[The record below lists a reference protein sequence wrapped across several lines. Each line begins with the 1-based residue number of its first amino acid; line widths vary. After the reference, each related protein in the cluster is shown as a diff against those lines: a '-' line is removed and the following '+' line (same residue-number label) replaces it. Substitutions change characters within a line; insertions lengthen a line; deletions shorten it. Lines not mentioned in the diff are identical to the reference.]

1 MQQDYARFHGGSRGT
16 YDNSQ
21 ASGRLRFELRLAQ
34 ARRWKWHSVHLVQ
47 KDRSARQCLWALS
60 MDSTK
65 NNKYNK
71 NKVPCG
77 IWLRIRGYLA
87 DAASRIYDY
96 LSRRESSRRQWADQA
111 SSYGRSADTAITLD
125 NVYALASALTD
136 VHLLRASRLAIK
148 NWIVAFAVSK
158 IVMIQS
164 SIRGWLTRL
173 RLRSRAQVVV
183 NSLPVSSVEEIY
195 EEWDIIII

>member
-1 MQQDYARFHGGSRGT
+1 MNLHQDDARFRDGSRT
-16 YDNSQ
+16 CDDP
-21 ASGRLRFELRLAQ
+21 SGRLRFELRLAQ

-71 NKVPCG
+71 NKVPFG

-111 SSYGRSADTAITLD
+111 SSYGRSADTAITFD

-136 VHLLRASRLAIK
+136 VHL
-148 NWIVAFAVSK
+148 
-158 IVMIQS
+158 Q
-164 SIRGWLTRL
+164 RGGKKKTHFRWD
-173 RLRSRAQVVV
+173 VVGA
-183 NSLPVSSVEEIY
+183 
-195 EEWDIIII
+195 

>member
-1 MQQDYARFHGGSRGT
+1 MNLQQDYARFHGGSNGT

-111 SSYGRSADTAITLD
+111 SS
-125 NVYALASALTD
+125 
-136 VHLLRASRLAIK
+136 
-148 NWIVAFAVSK
+148 
-158 IVMIQS
+158 
-164 SIRGWLTRL
+164 
-173 RLRSRAQVVV
+173 
-183 NSLPVSSVEEIY
+183 
-195 EEWDIIII
+195 